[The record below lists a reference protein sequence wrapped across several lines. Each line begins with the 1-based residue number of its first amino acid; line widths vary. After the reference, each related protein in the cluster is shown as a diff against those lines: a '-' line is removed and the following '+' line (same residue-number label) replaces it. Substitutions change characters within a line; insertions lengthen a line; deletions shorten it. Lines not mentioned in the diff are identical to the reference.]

1 MKFVTFI
8 CELLAKL
15 MALIAIF
22 VMAASASVVFGAI
35 VGVFKYIK
43 YTASLARA
51 HLNVFVKIWYSIW
64 RGIDASI
71 TVLAASLIGVLLYS
85 PMLLG
90 VSIVSVNAL
99 SIAVIASLFVL
110 LTVATY
116 EFQTVR
122 KVVYKF
128 S

>member
-15 MALIAIF
+15 MALVAIF
-22 VMAASASVVFGAI
+22 VMAASVSVVFGAI

-51 HLNVFVKIWYSIW
+51 YLNVFVKIWYSIW

-99 SIAVIASLFVL
+99 SIAVIASLLVL

>member
-22 VMAASASVVFGAI
+22 VMAASVSVVFGAI
-35 VGVFKYIK
+35 VGVFQYIR
-43 YTASLARA
+43 YTVSLARA
-51 HLNVFVKIWYSIW
+51 HLNVFVKIWYSIC

-99 SIAVIASLFVL
+99 SIAVIASLLVL